1 MTDGRLLRFA
11 KKARKYIFLNVL
23 ARWVGLLLAAFIVLT
38 AARLIAEI
46 PVLSIGGGPSPL
58 PAIGACACAALLR
71 ALCEFFAS
79 KAAFKASAGVKR
91 QLRERLYDKLLALGG
106 AAEGA
111 SGAEAVQVAVEGID
125 QIENYFGKYLP
136 QLFYSVIAPL
146 TLFVLIAPLSLS
158 AALIL
163 LVCTPLIPLLL
174 LLIMRMAKRMMRK
187 QLKSYTSLGDFFLE
201 SLRGMTTLKI
211 YGADERRHEEMN
223 GHAEAFRKSTM
234 RVLRMQLN
242 SIVLMDL
249 VAYGGAAL
257 GVILA
262 ARGFLAGDIGLSGAI
277 SILLLSA
284 EFFIP
289 FRQLGSYFHVAM
301 SGLSAC
307 ERVFRI
313 LDEKEPAD
321 GESGIPAGALAVE
334 AEGLSYAYAPGR
346 QALSNISFSAPAA
359 GLTGIAGVSG
369 CGKSTIARLIS
380 GGLAREN
387 YAGSVRIGG
396 VELRDLKI
404 AELRKRVCLVTHE
417 DCVFTGT
424 VSENLRE
431 AKPEGTTAEFERALQ
446 RVKLYDFFAGAE
458 GLDTY
463 IAEGG
468 ANLSGGQKQR
478 LSLAR
483 ALLRDCDVY
492 VFDEATSNI
501 DAESEEAVLSVIR
514 ALAKSKNVLMIS
526 HRLAN
531 LIPADAICAME
542 AGRVA
547 ERGTH
552 EALTA
557 AGGVYARLFREQQAL
572 ERYAAGGVA
581 QGEGSVDG
589 EVRTE
594 SPANSETRGR

>member
-11 KKARKYIFLNVL
+11 EKARKYIFLNVL
-23 ARWVGLLLAAFIVLT
+23 ARWIGLLLGAFVVFALSD
-38 AARLIAEI
+38 LIARA
-46 PVLSIGGGPSPL
+46 PTAMFGGNPAVFAVLGL
-58 PAIGACACAALLR
+58 CAAAALAR
-71 ALCEFFAS
+71 ALCEFLAS
-79 KAAFKASAGVKR
+79 RAAFKASAGVKK

-106 AAEGA
+106 AGGV

-136 QLFYSVIAPL
+136 QLFYGIAAPL
-146 TLFVLIAPLSLS
+146 TLFALLAPVNLSV
-158 AALIL
+158 ALVL

-174 LLIMRMAKRMMRK
+174 LLIMRMARRMMRK

-201 SLRGMTTLKI
+201 GLRGMTTLKI
-211 YGADERRHEEMN
+211 YGADGRRHEGMN
-223 GHAEAFRKSTM
+223 DLAESFRKSTM

-249 VAYGGAAL
+249 IAYGGAAL

-262 ARGFLAGDIGLSGAI
+262 ARGFLAGDVGLSGAVTI
-277 SILLLSA
+277 VLLSA

-289 FRQLGSYFHVAM
+289 LRQLGSYFHVAM
-301 SGLSAC
+301 NGLSAC
-307 ERVFRI
+307 ERVFQI
-313 LDEKEPAD
+313 LDAEEPAD
-321 GESGIPAGALAVE
+321 GESGLPDGALSVE

-346 QALSNISFSAPAA
+346 QALSDISFYAPAA
-359 GLTGIAGVSG
+359 GLTGVAGASG
-369 CGKSTIARLIS
+369 CGKSTIARLLS

-387 YAGSVRIGG
+387 YTGSVRIGG
-396 VELRDLKI
+396 VELRDLKL

-417 DCVFTGT
+417 DRIFTGT

-431 AKPEGTTAEFERALQ
+431 AKPEATEEELERALQ
-446 RVKLYDFFAGAE
+446 RVRLYDFFAEAE
-458 GLDTY
+458 GLETH

-468 ANLSGGQKQR
+468 ANLSGGQRQR

-483 ALLRDCDVY
+483 ALLRDCDIY
-492 VFDEATSNI
+492 VFDEATSSI
-501 DAESEEAVLSVIR
+501 DAESEEAALAVIR
-514 ALAKSKNVLMIS
+514 ALARSKNVLLIS

-531 LIPADAICAME
+531 LIPSDDICALE

-552 EALTA
+552 AELTA
-557 AGGVYARLFREQQAL
+557 ADGVYARLFREQRAL
-572 ERYAAGGVA
+572 ERYAAGGGA
-581 QGEGSVDG
+581 QGEEGSEG
-589 EVRTE
+589 GAPAE
-594 SPANSETRGR
+594 SPANPKA